1 MARQFINMYQDI
13 WNMYGYYIVEYID
26 DNGETK
32 KDLFNNDLDA
42 QDFYNELM
50 LERNPPQSE

>member
-26 DNGETK
+26 NNGETK